1 MNLLL
6 VEMRMAM
13 EYDSKMSKY
22 PRKPFYATSDTRYKL
37 VEKRNEHINNALR
50 ILKGYGV
57 DVIYARPYEEKI
69 GEQTSLLL
77 SFIVKERKKER
88 MSA

>member
-13 EYDSKMSKY
+13 EYDSKISKY

-37 VEKRNEHINNALR
+37 VEKRNGSFSYACVRSLYKN
-50 ILKGYGV
+50 KGGV
-57 DVIYARPYEEKI
+57 FANSRF
-69 GEQTSLLL
+69 
-77 SFIVKERKKER
+77 SFVTNL
-88 MSA
+88 